1 MSKKATRTTIIIFI
15 LILAVVTYYA
25 YLSNRSRE
33 QKAETTMTKVESTLS
48 TDLTRNYPATPKE
61 VIKFYNEILRCLYNE
76 ECTDDEIEELCVKA
90 RELFDGELQAANETG
105 TYLLQIES
113 DIQESRDSNRRIS
126 SIVLASSTSV
136 ETYKKDG
143 YSFAKLNCD
152 YYITENGQT
161 VENSLTYLLRK
172 DDERRWKIYG
182 WMDSAAV
189 ESLEAAA
196 EGSAE

>member
-1 MSKKATRTTIIIFI
+1 MSKKATRTTIVIFI
-15 LILAVVTYYA
+15 LVVAVVTYYA

-33 QKAETTMTKVESTLS
+33 IQEESAMSKVESTLS

-76 ECTDDEIEELCVKA
+76 ECTDDEIEELSLKA

-105 TYLLQIES
+105 SYLLQVES
-113 DIQESRDSNRRIS
+113 DIQDARDSSRRIS

-136 ETYKKDG
+136 ETYKLDG
-143 YSFAKLNCD
+143 YSFARLNCD
-152 YYITENGQT
+152 YYISESGQT
-161 VENSLTYLLRK
+161 TENSLTYLLRK

-182 WMDSAAV
+182 WMDTAEA